1 MDTSPTTAHDHLR
14 KTIDDEIK
22 VSEQVTQQLKC
33 RRNDVLAPISRLPP
47 ETLAEIFSLLPFT
60 DVDYSKD
67 ITYLERIRVTR
78 VCHRWREVA
87 LRFPY
92 LWNHINFT
100 ILTPAGI
107 TEILARAK
115 RVPLH
120 FEVEITPWNKARF
133 NAFRTQ
139 LDAHISHTCHI
150 TISGEFQTALEQ
162 LVSPAPALVSL
173 NLTQPF
179 ISSRYIIPDF
189 LFNGTAPNLTH
200 LELRGCSIGWKSPL
214 LKGLRTLKIWTP
226 SAHTKPAL
234 EDWLAALDEMS
245 QLTTL
250 LLTNATPS
258 VSVDNPLMSEP
269 QKTAILPSLTRLDIA
284 ASAKDCALALA
295 HLVLP
300 ALISL
305 RVTSRSQS
313 WDGDDVRILVPY
325 VARHAHGPQDAAPLQ
340 TILLNGESRYA
351 QIIAWTVPDA
361 DVEIYNV
368 IGLHMAV
375 ISARLVFT
383 VKLDNEWRN
392 ETDSAIFDVVLSSLP
407 LNAIST
413 LSAQNNT
420 RLSKQVWLGHVPRLT
435 LLKRV
440 LLVPTAVRAF
450 RKMLEEDPP
459 PKGLPRLPQLT
470 KLILFKVSLTS
481 LRTYHLRDMLVKRKE
496 HGAPLEDLDLR
507 TCIVTERAIQLLSET
522 VGNVQS
528 PAETLKVGHPAFFNW
543 ASTVGPFDE
552 EERTDDD
559 ELDDGP
565 GPWYTPMCDDEDE
578 EDEDEFD
585 DSDDE

>member
-1 MDTSPTTAHDHLR
+1 MDTTSATEQDHLR

-22 VSEQVTQQLKC
+22 ASERVTQQLKY
-33 RRNDVLAPISRLPP
+33 RRNALAPISRLPP
-47 ETLAEIFSLLPFT
+47 ETLAEIFSLLPFS
-60 DVDYSKD
+60 DDDYEGV
-67 ITYLERIRVTR
+67 IYLQRIRVTH
-78 VCHRWREVA
+78 VCHRWREIA

-92 LWNHINFT
+92 LWNHIDFT
-100 ILTPAGI
+100 ILSLAGI

-115 RVPLH
+115 MAPLH
-120 FEVEITPWNKARF
+120 FEAEITPWNKARF

-139 LDAHISHTCHI
+139 LKAHISHTRHI
-150 TISGEFQTALEQ
+150 AISGEFQTTLEQ
-162 LVSPAPALVSL
+162 LVTPAPALITL
-173 NLTQPF
+173 NLTHPS

-214 LKGLRTLKIWTP
+214 LKGLRTLKIWAP
-226 SAHTKPAL
+226 SAHTNPAL
-234 EDWLAALDEMS
+234 EDWLAALNEMS

-250 LLTNATPS
+250 LLSNFTPAIS
-258 VSVDNPLMSEP
+258 LASLLIPKP
-269 QKTAILPSLTRLDIA
+269 QQAVTIPSPTHFDIST
-284 ASAKDCALALA
+284 SAKDCALALA

-305 RVTSRSQS
+305 RVTCQSQS
-313 WDGDDVRILVPY
+313 LDSDAVRLLIPH
-325 VARHAHGPQDAAPLQ
+325 VARNAHGPQDAAPLQ

-407 LNAIST
+407 LNVIST

-420 RLSKQVWLGHVPRLT
+420 RLSKQVWLSHVPRLT

-450 RKMLEEDPP
+450 RNARGGPP
-459 PKGLPRLPQLT
+459 TQRSSPTP
-470 KLILFKVSLTS
+470 
-481 LRTYHLRDMLVKRKE
+481 
-496 HGAPLEDLDLR
+496 
-507 TCIVTERAIQLLSET
+507 T
-522 VGNVQS
+522 VDEAYPFQS
-528 PAETLKVGHPAFFNW
+528 FVDFAQDVPSP
-543 ASTVGPFDE
+543 
-552 EERTDDD
+552 
-559 ELDDGP
+559 
-565 GPWYTPMCDDEDE
+565 
-578 EDEDEFD
+578 
-585 DSDDE
+585 